1 VNSTALVNSST
12 INASSNSEAIVILG
26 EDDIL
31 ILSGDSVGAINL
43 RPMSLIL
50 GNTVGEH
57 LIAPGTYLSQNFN
70 ITYGLGTL
78 TVLPVMATVAADDQ
92 VIYAGDSLPSFTAT
106 FEGFVKG
113 ETDTVVTALSFTVD
127 PAYTGAA
134 GIYQIIPSAT
144 AENYVFTPV
153 NGTLYVNPFGPGTK
167 HIKTKLRCVEQLD
180 EPDENGFLY
189 VANFEYEND
198 NATHV
203 FIPVGEDNYFTSQG
217 SYNSVN
223 QPELFLAGGGSFT
236 VPFDGSS
243 LVWTV
248 KSFRH
253 NGNKTSVASQ
263 ASSGSSRCLKLAPA
277 EALAGTDTNGD
288 IMNIYP
294 NPVAGRLTIEMNQ
307 DADLSGGITVHDIY
321 GKSFTV
327 NIWQTSAFRA
337 DLDLSGLSAG
347 IYFVRINLGE
357 TMTVHKI
364 IKL

>member
-1 VNSTALVNSST
+1 
-12 INASSNSEAIVILG
+12 
-26 EDDIL
+26 
-31 ILSGDSVGAINL
+31 
-43 RPMSLIL
+43 
-50 GNTVGEH
+50 
-57 LIAPGTYLSQNFN
+57 NFN

-78 TVLPVMATVAADDQ
+78 TVLPVVATVTADDQ
-92 VIYAGDSLPSFTAT
+92 VIYAGDTLPLFTAT

-113 ETDTVVTALSFTVD
+113 ETDTVVTGLSFTVD

-134 GIYQIIPSAT
+134 GIYQIIPSAV

-167 HIKTKLRCVEQLD
+167 HIKTRLRCVEELD
-180 EPDENGFLY
+180 EPDANGFLY

-217 SYNSVN
+217 SYNNVN

-277 EALAGTDTNGD
+277 EVLAGTDTNGD
-288 IMNIYP
+288 ITNIYP

-321 GKSFTV
+321 GKSFPV

-337 DLDLSGLSAG
+337 ELDLSGLSAG

-357 TMTVHKI
+357 TVTVHKI